1 MWSLVH
7 YTIGLSIAAA
17 GIALF
22 LTVRRRRGAP
32 AQRRSPLEPHAQ
44 GLAVERERAA
54 ELLDHDARDER
65 AEIADL
71 VAQHDRR
78 RASTTGLSASERPST
93 VQVTCSTGPKRIAAI
108 ASASR
113 PRATA
118 AGSVSI
124 VSPLPGRHDPL
135 VVRRRERDGVGLD
148 EARLETASLDPRGD
162 TELVEQRRHLLG
174 RLRDHRHEAEAALVE
189 LAASLERPRE
199 PVDGRERRPQVVAGQ
214 RDDAGEALVV
224 GHRVPFYRMTR
235 SGNEVVGDLQA
246 STPEVR
252 IGLTRAG
259 VTGVQKAIRIRH
271 EGREKTFSAEIS
283 CTVDLDPAQKG
294 VHMSRFPEIFGEA
307 VDEVV
312 IGEAFLV
319 ETLAEHI
326 AAHVVRRQDALRAE
340 VQIRAQYPLE
350 RRTPGHRPA
359 DAGDRDADRDRRR
372 VADAGPAGRRRRG
385 VRHQRLPVRAGTR
398 PRRGD
403 GTAARGRLRAERDID
418 RILELVPLA
427 THNQRGRGTLLV
439 GTDENVNAE
448 HLVDIVEHSMSSPIY
463 ELLKRP
469 DELFV
474 VEHAHLQPRFVE
486 DSVRYALSAT
496 LERYPE
502 LADCDFVHSRQVN
515 LETIHRHDVLA
526 ERVEHRRRVARRARR
541 RATAGRRA
549 DRAPRD
555 WLSAA

>member
-1 MWSLVH
+1 
-7 YTIGLSIAAA
+7 
-17 GIALF
+17 
-22 LTVRRRRGAP
+22 
-32 AQRRSPLEPHAQ
+32 
-44 GLAVERERAA
+44 
-54 ELLDHDARDER
+54 
-65 AEIADL
+65 
-71 VAQHDRR
+71 
-78 RASTTGLSASERPST
+78 
-93 VQVTCSTGPKRIAAI
+93 
-108 ASASR
+108 
-113 PRATA
+113 
-118 AGSVSI
+118 
-124 VSPLPGRHDPL
+124 
-135 VVRRRERDGVGLD
+135 
-148 EARLETASLDPRGD
+148 
-162 TELVEQRRHLLG
+162 
-174 RLRDHRHEAEAALVE
+174 
-189 LAASLERPRE
+189 
-199 PVDGRERRPQVVAGQ
+199 
-214 RDDAGEALVV
+214 
-224 GHRVPFYRMTR
+224 MTR

-246 STPEVR
+246 SAPEVR

-259 VTGVQKAIRIRH
+259 VTGIQKAIRIRH
-271 EGREKTFSAEIS
+271 EGHEKTFAAEIS

-326 AAHVVRRQDALRAE
+326 AAHVVDRQDALRAE

-350 RRTPGHRPA
+350 RRTPVTGLRTQEIA
-359 DAGDRDADRDRRR
+359 TLIGIAAASRSRVRR
-372 VADAGPAGRRRRG
+372 VVGVEAFGINACPCAQGLVRGAASERLLEAGFAD
-385 VRHQRLPVRAGTR
+385 
-398 PRRGD
+398 GD
-403 GTAARGRLRAERDID
+403 VE

-439 GTDENVNAE
+439 GTDANINAE

-486 DSVRYALSAT
+486 DSVRYALAAT

-502 LADCDFVHSRQVN
+502 LDDSDFIHSRQVN

-526 ERVEHRRRVARRARR
+526 ERSSTIGELRGELTGIAAS
-541 RATAGRRA
+541 
-549 DRAPRD
+549 APTELRE